1 MVNDKVPLTHIC
13 VESDSNVI
21 CLIGDKLL
29 AITQEVSIR
38 LDIPTITVVFGFN
51 SLKMTV
57 NYADTTVQ
65 NICLFQSDRLYT
77 VRFGI
82 ISLYIWEQLLIIL
95 PTEPHPTI
103 IYFCEECFYGFLGN
117 KSRSESCVSLC
128 ITLLCSFHFVDLLM
142 V

>member
-1 MVNDKVPLTHIC
+1 MVNDKVLLSHIC

-82 ISLYIWEQLLIIL
+82 ISLYIREQLLIIL
-95 PTEPHPTI
+95 PAEPHP
-103 IYFCEECFYGFLGN
+103 
-117 KSRSESCVSLC
+117 SLWGRETNS
-128 ITLLCSFHFVDLLM
+128 I
-142 V
+142 